1 MFYILWTV
9 YFLWILSIV
18 LLTAIFIR
26 NNISQYFC
34 NNIVKIIPLISII
47 ISVVSIGSFSY
58 VFIFNRGSSV
68 AQLSESFELWS
79 FWFNIYGFLV
89 FSNLINI
96 ILLILSCIFHKKIFN
111 HKNVLHYVIL
121 TLNIILNVFHIL
133 LNIPDA

>member
-9 YFLWILSIV
+9 YFLWILSIG

-26 NNISQYFC
+26 NNISQYFY

-47 ISVVSIGSFSY
+47 ISAVSIGSFSY

-79 FWFNIYGFLV
+79 FWFNIYGFLI

-96 ILLILSCIFHKKIFN
+96 ILLILSWIFHKKIFN

-121 TLNIILNVFHIL
+121 ILNIILNIFHIL
-133 LNIPDA
+133 LNFPDA

>member
-9 YFLWILSIV
+9 YFLWILSIG

-47 ISVVSIGSFSY
+47 ISAVSIGSFSY

-79 FWFNIYGFLV
+79 FWFNIYGFLI

-96 ILLILSCIFHKKIFN
+96 ILLILSWIFHKKIFN

-121 TLNIILNVFHIL
+121 ILNIILNIFHIL
-133 LNIPDA
+133 LNFPDA

>member
-1 MFYILWTV
+1 MLYILWTV
-9 YFLWILSIV
+9 YFVWILSIG

-26 NNISQYFC
+26 NNIAQYFC

-58 VFIFNRGSSV
+58 VFIFNHGSSI

-79 FWFNIYGFLV
+79 FWFNMYSFLI
-89 FSNLINI
+89 FSNFINI
-96 ILLILSCIFHKKIFN
+96 ILLIFSWVFHKKIYN
-111 HKNVLHYVIL
+111 HKNALHYGIL